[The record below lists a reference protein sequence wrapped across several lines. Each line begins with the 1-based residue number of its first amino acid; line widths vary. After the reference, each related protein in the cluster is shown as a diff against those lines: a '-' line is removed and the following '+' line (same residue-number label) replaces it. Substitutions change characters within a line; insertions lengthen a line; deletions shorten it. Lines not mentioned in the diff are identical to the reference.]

1 MGELEEKRFIK
12 RYLLFAGQ
20 TYYPNGG
27 WDDFIIDCDTARELR
42 KLISFKIRERDTIAL
57 IEGFKNDYHWLQII
71 DTKNKKEVNIEWPKE
86 EKQPEP
92 VISYIFKGEK
102 TETILNGT
110 LYEFKDG
117 SLKGERT
124 IYNKDYFLGNGLL
137 IILDSHRERLYDIDS
152 INLEFK
158 TC

>member
-1 MGELEEKRFIK
+1 MALSICMGELEEKRFIK

-57 IEGFKNDYHWLQII
+57 IE
-71 DTKNKKEVNIEWPKE
+71 
-86 EKQPEP
+86 
-92 VISYIFKGEK
+92 GEK